1 MSLDLSSI
9 QFIGSAFPEPFVI
22 FDLEKILN
30 ENKLLPKPTSQEK
43 KQLHQI
49 WIIYRRKLREVGL
62 SSGPLRVKNCVIDP
76 LVEIL
81 GYSNIEK
88 VEKVLTRQGK
98 VREDGGYLLKTFDN
112 KSQLRVWT
120 APVGTDLE
128 SPIKRGYAYRFSFIK
143 IAQRVL
149 LACQERVGLI
159 TDGQELRILIS
170 DPSGTD
176 SEVVINIDTD
186 WKRSY
191 YVPDSFRFLISIV
204 SPNGIAFLPE
214 LLDKA
219 HLKQSAV
226 TKELRVQA
234 RQAIEGFIQ
243 KILDD
248 PENISTLDEYKD
260 KDNLA
265 KILWHEGLIIIY
277 RLLFILK
284 GEASS
289 DPLKSFSFTGSTIWK
304 NTFSPTVSLAYY
316 VRKCLDEN
324 VNTGNF
330 LEKGLKTIFYI
341 FNEGVKSTELN
352 IAPLNGALFGKDS
365 ASLLSQLHWPEKAC
379 AYLLDK
385 LLWTIPQRGKN
396 RAPRQRIHY
405 GSLKISDLGNIYE
418 LLLELEPGFAQERM
432 CRLKRGKLEV
442 VVPYNQGE
450 NYKKNIVPE
459 DAEDKLKDD
468 MQAEEDYQSTKI
480 KWIEEI
486 KKGEFYLRTGL
497 GKKSSGSYYTPE
509 SFVRFLVLETLGPK
523 TEEVSPKENPYPKRI
538 LGIKVLDPA
547 MGSGHFLV
555 EACSFM
561 AEKLY
566 EACRLCDE
574 KAMELERKWE
584 KEKDFKIKESIN
596 KEINFWR
603 DRILE
608 LPDPDDE
615 MIRYLPSSAPES
627 WRSGLSQ
634 NKALALCK
642 RLVAVHCLYGVDKN
656 LLAVELAK
664 LSLWLE
670 TQSEGLP
677 LTFLDHRLILG
688 DSITGPFFEHLL
700 KYPGSQE
707 SLEGIFLV
715 GIQEKLKKTFKD
727 ALTEIN
733 ELEKSIG
740 IDLSDIENK
749 KISKEK
755 LENTLIPFKVLAAA
769 WAGGV
774 MLGQNG
780 CDDFEYGKLAKKIT
794 EEGKLPDDINS
805 RKLLIMIS
813 KGLGIEEEELIF
825 QEILE
830 RIKQGEIIPALPYDL
845 TFPEVFFELTE
856 SSLKRKGFDVVIGNP
871 PWDRIEIS
879 EEDIFSQINVNALN
893 ASNQRERKPIITLL
907 LKDLCIYKKWL
918 KYCNNYSQITNSL
931 QYLYNFQVVEVNG
944 KKTVGRPDYYR
955 LFAERST
962 QLMKDKGFLGQVLPS
977 AFHSNEGATG
987 IRKLYLEQMT
997 FKCCFS
1003 FENKKKFFD
1012 IDSRFK
1018 FALLVVCKEK
1028 NNNLNS
1034 FPCAFYLHDDRI
1046 LFAFN
1051 KSEKLL
1057 MYSYK
1062 FISRTGGDHLS
1073 FIELNTRKEKEIFD
1087 NIIKYN
1093 NITWNQFKINYKL
1106 RFTGGVELHRNPQ
1119 LDIPLKQSSHMN
1131 TLWKDLNMKKWNIIP
1146 MHSGKAMYQYSDYW
1160 NTPITVAPTKETII
1174 LEHRWR
1180 ESIMYYRIAYRR
1192 IAAST
1197 NERTMIVAIITPGV
1211 ICEQTLVVEITPK
1224 NRPNTYICLACGLM
1238 NSFVFD
1244 WLVRKNIT
1252 TGVSDYLLSH
1262 IRIPKITKKLEIFI
1276 SHGVIRLSCNHSG
1289 FLALWHEQL
1298 GNNWREPN
1306 KKTFTWPVLETEE
1319 ERWNV
1324 RSAIDAVVADAYGL
1338 NREQYENILKSFD
1351 RASGQNPYTGICLE
1365 KYDELK
1371 KIGLEKYTRKYDPYW
1386 DIPLNEELP
1395 KPVIEIPLP
1404 KEEKTQ
1410 QSMF

>member
-9 QFIGSAFPEPFVI
+9 QFIGSAFPEPFVN

-30 ENKLLPKPTSQEK
+30 ENKLLPKITGPDK
-43 KQLHQI
+43 KQLHQM
-49 WIIYRRKLREVGL
+49 WTIYRRKLREVGL

-81 GYSNIEK
+81 GYNNIEK
-88 VEKVLTRQGK
+88 VEKVLTRQGS
-98 VREDGGYLLKTFDN
+98 EDGGYLLKTFDN
-112 KSQLRVWT
+112 KSRLRVWT

-149 LACQERVGLI
+149 LACQERVGFI

-176 SEVVINIDTD
+176 SEVVIKIDTD

-191 YVPDSFRFLISIV
+191 DIPDSFRFLISIA
-204 SPNGIAFLPE
+204 SPNGVAFLLE

-219 HLKQSAV
+219 RLKQSAV

-243 KILDD
+243 KILYD
-248 PENISTLDEYKD
+248 PENISTLDKYKD
-260 KDNLA
+260 EDNLA

-289 DPLKSFSFTGSTIWK
+289 DPLKSFSFTSSTIWR
-304 NTFSPTVSLAYY
+304 NTFSPTVSLTYY

-330 LEKGLKTIFYI
+330 LEKGLKAIFYI

-365 ASLLSQLHWPEKAC
+365 APFLSQLHWPEKAC

-385 LLWTIPQRGKN
+385 LLWTILQRGRSK
-396 RAPRQRIHY
+396 APRQRIHY

-418 LLLELEPGFAQERM
+418 LLLELEPGIAQERM
-432 CRLKRGKLEV
+432 CRLRRAKLEV

-450 NYKKNIVPE
+450 KYKNGILYKSTEDPGVEIKYKEKNNQ
-459 DAEDKLKDD
+459 K
-468 MQAEEDYQSTKI
+468 TNI

-486 KKGEFYLRTGL
+486 REGEFYLRTGL
-497 GKKSSGSYYTPE
+497 GKKSSGSYYTRE
-509 SFVRFLVLETLGPK
+509 SFVRFLVQETLGPK
-523 TEEVSPKENPYPKRI
+523 IEEVSPKENPYPNRI

-555 EACSFM
+555 SACSFI

-584 KEKDFKIKESIN
+584 KEKDFKIKENIN

-642 RLVAVHCLYGVDKN
+642 RLIAVHCLYGVDKN

-715 GIQEKLKKTFKD
+715 GIQEKLKEVFKN
-727 ALTEIN
+727 ALIEIS

-740 IDLSDIENK
+740 IDISDIENK
-749 KISKEK
+749 KTSKEK
-755 LENTLIPFKVLAAA
+755 LEDTLLPFKVLAAA

-774 MLGQNG
+774 MLGQQG
-780 CDDFEYGKLAKKIT
+780 CDDLEYSKLAKTIAEK
-794 EEGKLPDDINS
+794 GNLPENIGS
-805 RKLLIMIS
+805 RKLLMMIS
-813 KGLGIEEEELIF
+813 KGLDIEEEELSF

-830 RIKQGEIIPALPYDL
+830 RIEQGEIIPALSYDL

-856 SSLKRKGFDVVIGNP
+856 DGLKRRGFDIVLGNP
-871 PWDRIEIS
+871 PWDKMLPAVNEFLAGY
-879 EEDIFSQINVNALN
+879 DLKIFEGKT
-893 ASNQRERKPIITLL
+893 RYERKKLIDRILSSSNILAKYKSYISNFREKELIIGSLYHSQQIEVDGEMTIG
-907 LKDLCIYKKWL
+907 KQDL
-918 KYCNNYSQITNSL
+918 
-931 QYLYNFQVVEVNG
+931 F
-944 KKTVGRPDYYR
+944 R
-955 LFAERST
+955 LFIERAIMVSNSFSMVG
-962 QLMKDKGFLGQVLPS
+962 LVAPS
-977 AFHSNEGATG
+977 AFHNSESATG
-987 IRKLYLEQMT
+987 IRKLLIANKWLT
-997 FKCCFS
+997 KCIGFV
-1003 FENKKKFFD
+1003 NKKKFFE
-1012 IDSRFK
+1012 ISSGFK
-1018 FALLVVCKEK
+1018 FDLIVLSRKNELSYINAIFNLEEDIYLFSDVIEPKFLRYKFDFISNTGGAYFSLLELGSVIDLKIIQLCFSSGVSFKTIASLYNIEIGRELNMSDDSWRFVRTERLFPFKFDPRIWDNDYYPTLKKKYIPLHEKGTFDKYNDLIQDYPRYCVKLTNMLDKLNLLKNAKYYRFICRAAIHASEQHKSVFCIIPPGVTSGHSANTEKSPWERPNYLALIITAISNSFSFDYMAHAFVGLNFSQFIFNRIPFPKHIF
-1028 NNNLNS
+1028 LNS
-1034 FPCAFYLHDDRI
+1034 FIAHSVLRLVSNHVGF
-1046 LFAFN
+1046 
-1051 KSEKLL
+1051 
-1057 MYSYK
+1057 
-1062 FISRTGGDHLS
+1062 
-1073 FIELNTRKEKEIFD
+1073 
-1087 NIIKYN
+1087 KY
-1093 NITWNQFKINYKL
+1093 
-1106 RFTGGVELHRNPQ
+1106 
-1119 LDIPLKQSSHMN
+1119 
-1131 TLWKDLNMKKWNIIP
+1131 LWK
-1146 MHSGKAMYQYSDYW
+1146 
-1160 NTPITVAPTKETII
+1160 
-1174 LEHRWR
+1174 
-1180 ESIMYYRIAYRR
+1180 
-1192 IAAST
+1192 
-1197 NERTMIVAIITPGV
+1197 
-1211 ICEQTLVVEITPK
+1211 
-1224 NRPNTYICLACGLM
+1224 
-1238 NSFVFD
+1238 
-1244 WLVRKNIT
+1244 
-1252 TGVSDYLLSH
+1252 
-1262 IRIPKITKKLEIFI
+1262 
-1276 SHGVIRLSCNHSG
+1276 
-1289 FLALWHEQL
+1289 EQL
-1298 GNNWREPN
+1298 GNIYRESN
-1306 KKTFTWPVLETEE
+1306 KKPFTWPVLETEE

-1324 RSAIDAVVADAYGL
+1324 RSAVDAVVADAYRL
-1338 NREQYENILKSFD
+1338 NREQYEHILKSFD
-1351 RASGQNPYTGICLE
+1351 RASGPNPYMGVCLE

-1371 KIGLEKYTRKYDPYW
+1371 KIGIEKFTKKYDPYW

-1395 KPVIEIPLP
+1395 KPVIEITLP

>member
-9 QFIGSAFPEPFVI
+9 QFIGSAFPEPFVN

-30 ENKLLPKPTSQEK
+30 ENKLLPKTAGQEK
-43 KQLHQI
+43 KQLHQM
-49 WIIYRRKLREVGL
+49 WSIYRRKLREVGL
-62 SSGPLRVKNCVIDP
+62 SSGPLRVKNCAIDP

-81 GYSNIEK
+81 GYNNTEK
-88 VEKVLTRQGK
+88 AEKVLTRQG
-98 VREDGGYLLKTFDN
+98 REDGGYLLKTFDD
-112 KSQLRVWT
+112 KSRLRVWT

-128 SPIKRGYAYRFSFIK
+128 SPIKRGHAYRFSFIK

-149 LACQERVGLI
+149 LACQERVGII

-176 SEVVINIDTD
+176 SEVVIKLDTD

-191 YVPDSFRFLISIV
+191 HVTDSFRFLISIV
-204 SPNGIAFLPE
+204 SPNGVAFLPE

-219 HLKQSAV
+219 RLKQSAV

-248 PENISTLDEYKD
+248 PENISTLDKYKD
-260 KDNLA
+260 KDDLA

-304 NTFSPTVSLAYY
+304 NTFSPTVSLVHY

-365 ASLLSQLHWPEKAC
+365 APFLSQLHWPEKAC

-385 LLWTIPQRGKN
+385 LLWTIPQRGRN
-396 RAPRQRIHY
+396 RTSRQRIHY

-418 LLLELEPGFAQERM
+418 LLLELEPGIAQERM
-432 CRLKRGKLEV
+432 CRLRRAKLEV

-450 NYKKNIVPE
+450 KYLNDTLQKSTENPEVGIKYKEKNN
-459 DAEDKLKDD
+459 KK
-468 MQAEEDYQSTKI
+468 TNI

-486 KKGEFYLRTGL
+486 RKGEYYLKTGL
-497 GKKSSGSYYTPE
+497 GKKSSGSYYTRE
-509 SFVRFLVLETLGPK
+509 SFVRFLVQETLGPK
-523 TEEVSPKENPYPKRI
+523 TEEISPKENPYPNRI

-574 KAMELERKWE
+574 KAMKLEGKWE
-584 KEKDFKIKESIN
+584 KEKDFKIKEKIN

-642 RLVAVHCLYGVDKN
+642 RLIAVHCLYGVDSN

-677 LTFLDHRLILG
+677 LTFLDHRLVRG

-700 KYPGSQE
+700 KNPGSQE
-707 SLEGIFLV
+707 SLEGFFLV
-715 GIQEKLKKTFKD
+715 GIKEKLIEAFKN
-727 ALTEIN
+727 ALLEIC

-740 IDLSDIENK
+740 IDISDIENK

-755 LENTLIPFKVLAAA
+755 LENALLPFKVLAAA
-769 WAGGV
+769 WTGGV
-774 MLGQNG
+774 MLGKNG
-780 CDDFEYGKLAKKIT
+780 CDDFEYGRLAQIIAEK
-794 EEGKLPDDINS
+794 GKLPNNIDS
-805 RKLLIMIS
+805 RKLLMMIS
-813 KGLGIEEEELIF
+813 KGLGIEEEGLNF

-830 RIKQGEIIPALPYDL
+830 RIKQNKIIPALSYDL
-845 TFPEVFFELTE
+845 AFPEVFFEITE
-856 SSLKRKGFDVVIGNP
+856 NSLKRKGFDVVLGNP
-871 PWDRIEIS
+871 PWDKMLPAVNEFLA
-879 EEDIFSQINVNALN
+879 EYDLKIFEGKT
-893 ASNQRERKPIITLL
+893 RYERKKLINKILSSSDVLVKYKSYISNFREKELIIGILYHSQQIEVDGKMTIG
-907 LKDLCIYKKWL
+907 KQDL
-918 KYCNNYSQITNSL
+918 
-931 QYLYNFQVVEVNG
+931 F
-944 KKTVGRPDYYR
+944 R
-955 LFAERST
+955 LFVERTIMVSNSFSMVG
-962 QLMKDKGFLGQVLPS
+962 LVVPS
-977 AFHSNEGATG
+977 AFHNSESATG
-987 IRKLYLEQMT
+987 IRKLLIT
-997 FKCCFS
+997 NKWLTKCIGFI
-1003 FENKKKFFD
+1003 NKKKFFE
-1012 IDSRFK
+1012 ISSGFK
-1018 FALLVVCKEK
+1018 FDLIVVSRKNKLPYITAVFNLEKDKYLFSDVKELKFLRYKFDFIFNTGGEYLSLLELDSVTDLEIIQLCFLSGLSFKTIASKHNIKIGRELNMSDDSWRFVRTESLFPVKFDPRIWDNDYYPTLKNKYIPLHEKGTFDKYNDLVQDYPRHCVDLTKMLDKLNILKSAKYYRFICRAVIHESEQYKSVFCIIPPGVTSGHSANTEKSPWERPNYLALIITAIT
-1028 NNNLNS
+1028 NS
-1034 FPCAFYLHDDRI
+1034 FGFDYMAHAFIGLNFSQFIFNRI
-1046 LFAFN
+1046 PFPIHISLN
-1051 KSEKLL
+1051 N
-1057 MYSYK
+1057 
-1062 FISRTGGDHLS
+1062 FIAHSV
-1073 FIELNTRKEKEIFD
+1073 
-1087 NIIKYN
+1087 
-1093 NITWNQFKINYKL
+1093 L
-1106 RFTGGVELHRNPQ
+1106 RLVSNHVRFEY
-1119 LDIPLKQSSHMN
+1119 
-1131 TLWKDLNMKKWNIIP
+1131 LWK
-1146 MHSGKAMYQYSDYW
+1146 
-1160 NTPITVAPTKETII
+1160 
-1174 LEHRWR
+1174 
-1180 ESIMYYRIAYRR
+1180 
-1192 IAAST
+1192 
-1197 NERTMIVAIITPGV
+1197 
-1211 ICEQTLVVEITPK
+1211 
-1224 NRPNTYICLACGLM
+1224 
-1238 NSFVFD
+1238 
-1244 WLVRKNIT
+1244 
-1252 TGVSDYLLSH
+1252 
-1262 IRIPKITKKLEIFI
+1262 
-1276 SHGVIRLSCNHSG
+1276 
-1289 FLALWHEQL
+1289 EQL
-1298 GNNWREPN
+1298 GNIWREPN
-1306 KKTFTWPVLETEE
+1306 KKPFTWPVLETEE
-1319 ERWNV
+1319 ERWKV

-1338 NREQYENILKSFD
+1338 NREQYEHILKSFD
-1351 RASGQNPYTGICLE
+1351 RTRGPNPYTGLCLE

-1371 KIGLEKYTRKYDPYW
+1371 KFGIEKFTKKYDPYW

-1395 KPVIEIPLP
+1395 KPVIETPLP
-1404 KEEKTQ
+1404 REEKTQ

>member
-1 MSLDLSSI
+1 MSLDLSLV
-9 QFIGSAFPEPFVI
+9 QFIGSAFPEPFVN

-30 ENKLLPKPTSQEK
+30 ENKLLPKTAGQEK
-43 KQLHQI
+43 KQLHQM
-49 WIIYRRKLREVGL
+49 WSIYRRKLREVGL
-62 SSGPLRVKNCVIDP
+62 SSGPLRVKNCVIDS
-76 LVEIL
+76 LAEIL
-81 GYSNIEK
+81 GYSDIEK
-88 VEKVLTRQGK
+88 AEKVLTRQG
-98 VREDGGYLLKTFDN
+98 REDGGYLLKTFDN
-112 KSQLRVWT
+112 KSRLRVWT

-128 SPIKRGYAYRFSFIK
+128 SPIKRGHAYRFSFIK

-149 LACQERVGLI
+149 LTCQERVGLI

-170 DPSGTD
+170 EPSGTD
-176 SEVVINIDTD
+176 SEVVIKIDTD

-191 YVPDSFRFLISIV
+191 HVPDSFRFLISIV
-204 SPNGIAFLPE
+204 SPNGITFLPE

-219 HLKQSAV
+219 RLKQSAV
-226 TKELRVQA
+226 TQELRVQA

-243 KILDD
+243 KILND
-248 PENISTLDEYKD
+248 PENISTLDKYKD

-289 DPLKSFSFTGSTIWK
+289 DPLKSFSFTGSTIWR

-365 ASLLSQLHWPEKAC
+365 APFLSQLHWPEKAC

-385 LLWTIPQRGKN
+385 LLWTIPQRGRN
-396 RAPRQRIHY
+396 RTSRQRIHY

-418 LLLELEPGFAQERM
+418 LLLELEPGIAQERM
-432 CRLKRGKLEV
+432 CRLRRAKLEV

-450 NYKKNIVPE
+450 KYKKIIVLE
-459 DAEDKLKDD
+459 DAEEKLKDG
-468 MQAEEDYQSTKI
+468 MQAKEDYRATKI

-486 KKGEFYLRTGL
+486 KEGKFYLRTGL
-497 GKKSSGSYYTPE
+497 GKKSSGSYYTRE
-509 SFVRFLVLETLGPK
+509 SFVRFLIQETLGPK
-523 TEEVSPKENPYPKRI
+523 IEEISPKETPYPNRI

-555 EACSFM
+555 KSCSFM

-574 KAMELERKWE
+574 KAMELERKKE
-584 KEKDFKIKESIN
+584 KEKDSKIKENIN

-603 DRILE
+603 DRVLE

-642 RLVAVHCLYGVDKN
+642 RLIAVHCLYGVDSN

-677 LTFLDHRLILG
+677 LTFLDHRLVRG

-700 KYPGSQE
+700 KYPGSQK

-715 GIQEKLKKTFKD
+715 GIKEKLKKTFKD
-727 ALTEIN
+727 ALIEIN
-733 ELEKSIG
+733 ELERSIG
-740 IDLSDIENK
+740 IDISDIENK

-755 LENTLIPFKVLAAA
+755 LENALLPFKVLAAA
-769 WAGGV
+769 WTGGV

-780 CDDFEYGKLAKKIT
+780 CDDFEYGRLTKTIA

-805 RKLLIMIS
+805 RKLLTMIS
-813 KGLGIEEEELIF
+813 KGLGIEEEELNF

-830 RIKQGEIIPALPYDL
+830 RIKQNNIIPALSYDL
-845 TFPEVFFELTE
+845 TFPEVFFELTDDG
-856 SSLKRKGFDVVIGNP
+856 LKRKGFDVVLGNP
-871 PWDRIEIS
+871 PWDVVKPKAKEFFARYNFDVLGAPTKRERVHIEQQLKNDPIIAQ
-879 EEDIFSQINVNALN
+879 EHRKYENNFIQQHLIHNYIFS
-893 ASNQRERKPIITLL
+893 K
-907 LKDLCIYKKWL
+907 
-918 KYCNNYSQITNSL
+918 
-931 QYLYNFQVVEVNG
+931 QVVQIMG
-944 KKTVGRPDYYR
+944 KTTGGDPDLAKLFLERFYQFVGDRG
-955 LFAERST
+955 LV
-962 QLMKDKGFLGQVLPS
+962 GVVVPS
-977 AFHSNEGATG
+977 AFHANEGATG
-987 IRKLYLEQMT
+987 LRQLYLKKMALK
-997 FKCCFS
+997 KCYS
-1003 FENKKKFFD
+1003 FENKRKLFD

-1018 FALLVVCKEK
+1018 FALIVSEK
-1028 NNNLNS
+1028 NKNGTNQFL
-1034 FPCAFYLHDDRI
+1034 CKFYLHDDDW
-1046 LFAFN
+1046 LFQEQAPLKYNLDFV
-1051 KSEKLL
+1051 KK
-1057 MYSYK
+1057 
-1062 FISRTGGDHLS
+1062 TGGEYLS
-1073 FIELNTRKEKEIFD
+1073 FIELKTWQDLEIANKCFGNISKCSFSRFLKKYDINFLREFD
-1087 NIIKYN
+1087 MTNDS
-1093 NITWNQFKINYKL
+1093 W
-1106 RFTGGVELHRNPQ
+1106 RFVERRSIS
-1119 LDIPLKQSSHMN
+1119 DIPGDARLPHIARKIQNQQFLILYEGKTFHQFNDIWGNEPNYLVPLKK
-1131 TLWKDLNMKKWNIIP
+1131 LIP
-1146 MHSGKAMYQYSDYW
+1146 DKIQ
-1160 NTPITVAPTKETII
+1160 TII
-1174 LEHRWR
+1174 NAQ
-1180 ESIMYYRIAYRR
+1180 YYRASYR
-1192 IAAST
+1192 AVASST
-1197 NERTMIVAIITPGV
+1197 NERTIIFSLLPSGMVFGNSAPVETNIKRPSYV
-1211 ICEQTLVVEITPK
+1211 ILYLIGF
-1224 NRPNTYICLACGLM
+1224 A
-1238 NSFVFD
+1238 NSFPFD
-1244 WLVRKNIT
+1244 WIARQMVGANVNQFILYRIPIVVRKK
-1252 TGVSDYLLSH
+1252 DM
-1262 IRIPKITKKLEIFI
+1262 IFI
-1276 SHGVIRLSCNHSG
+1276 SHLCLRLISNHIG
-1289 FLALWHEQL
+1289 YENIWHEQL
-1298 GNNWREPN
+1298 GNTWRESN
-1306 KKTFTWPVLETEE
+1306 KKPFNWPVLETEE

-1324 RSAIDAVVADAYGL
+1324 RSAIDVVVADTYGL
-1338 NREQYENILKSFD
+1338 NREQYEHILKSFD
-1351 RASGQNPYTGICLE
+1351 RASGPNPYTGVCLE

-1371 KIGLEKYTRKYDPYW
+1371 KIGIEKFTKKYDPYW

-1395 KPVIEIPLP
+1395 KPVIEIPIP

>member
-1 MSLDLSSI
+1 
-9 QFIGSAFPEPFVI
+9 
-22 FDLEKILN
+22 
-30 ENKLLPKPTSQEK
+30 
-43 KQLHQI
+43 
-49 WIIYRRKLREVGL
+49 
-62 SSGPLRVKNCVIDP
+62 
-76 LVEIL
+76 
-81 GYSNIEK
+81 
-88 VEKVLTRQGK
+88 
-98 VREDGGYLLKTFDN
+98 
-112 KSQLRVWT
+112 
-120 APVGTDLE
+120 
-128 SPIKRGYAYRFSFIK
+128 
-143 IAQRVL
+143 

-170 DPSGTD
+170 DPSGMD
-176 SEVVINIDTD
+176 SELVINIDTD

-191 YVPDSFRFLISIV
+191 YVPDSFRFLISII

-219 HLKQSAV
+219 HLKQSTV
-226 TKELRVQA
+226 TKELRIQA

-243 KILDD
+243 KVLDD
-248 PENISTLDEYKD
+248 PENISTLDKYKD

-289 DPLKSFSFTGSTIWK
+289 DPLKSFSFTGSTIWR

-352 IAPLNGALFGKDS
+352 ITPLNGALFGKDS

-418 LLLELEPGFAQERM
+418 LLLELEPGFTQERM
-432 CRLKRGKLEV
+432 CRLKRRKLEV

-459 DAEDKLKDD
+459 DAEDKLEDD
-468 MQAEEDYQSTKI
+468 MQTEEDYQSSKI
-480 KWIEEI
+480 KWIKEI

-523 TEEVSPKENPYPKRI
+523 TEEVSPKENPYPNRI

-584 KEKDFKIKESIN
+584 KEKDSKIKESIN

-615 MIRYLPSSAPES
+615 IMSYLPSSAPEA

-656 LLAVELAK
+656 PLAVELAK

-715 GIQEKLKKTFKD
+715 GIQEKLEEAFKYG
-727 ALTEIN
+727 LMEIC

-740 IDLSDIENK
+740 INLSDIENK

-755 LENTLIPFKVLAAA
+755 LENTLLPFKVLAAA

-794 EEGKLPDDINS
+794 EDGKLPDDIDS
-805 RKLLIMIS
+805 RKLLVMIS
-813 KGLGIEEEELIF
+813 KGLGIEEEELNF

-830 RIKQGEIIPALPYDL
+830 RIKQGKIIPALPYDL
-845 TFPEVFFELTE
+845 TFPEVFFELTSDGLRE
-856 SSLKRKGFDVVIGNP
+856 RGFDVVLGNP
-871 PWDRIEIS
+871 PWDAVKPKAKEFFARYNF
-879 EEDIFSQINVNALN
+879 DVLG
-893 ASNQRERKPIITLL
+893 ASTKRERVHIEQQLKNDPIIAQEHRKYENSFIQQHRIHNYLF
-907 LKDLCIYKKWL
+907 LK
-918 KYCNNYSQITNSL
+918 
-931 QYLYNFQVVEVNG
+931 QVVQVMG
-944 KKTVGRPDYYR
+944 KTTGGDPDLAKLFLERFYQLVGDRC
-955 LFAERST
+955 LV
-962 QLMKDKGFLGQVLPS
+962 GVVVPS
-977 AFHSNEGATG
+977 AFHANEGATG
-987 IRKLYLEQMT
+987 LRQLYLEKMALK
-997 FKCCFS
+997 KCYS
-1003 FENKKKFFD
+1003 FENKRKLFD

-1018 FALLVVCKEK
+1018 FALIIAEKDKNGTNNFLCK
-1028 NNNLNS
+1028 
-1034 FPCAFYLHDDRI
+1034 FYLHDDDW
-1046 LFAFN
+1046 LFQERDPLKYNLDFV
-1051 KSEKLL
+1051 KK
-1057 MYSYK
+1057 
-1062 FISRTGGDHLS
+1062 TGNEYLT
-1073 FIELNTRKEKEIFD
+1073 FIELKQLQDLEIANKCFD
-1087 NIIKYN
+1087 NVLARPFSCFLKKYNIKY
-1093 NITWNQFKINYKL
+1093 L
-1106 RFTGGVELHRNPQ
+1106 GELHMTNDSWRFVERRSISGISGDARLPHNARKIQNQQFLILCEGKTFHQFNDMWGDEPNY
-1119 LDIPLKQSSHMN
+1119 LVPLKN
-1131 TLWKDLNMKKWNIIP
+1131 LLPDKK
-1146 MHSGKAMYQYSDYW
+1146 Q
-1160 NTPITVAPTKETII
+1160 TII
-1174 LEHRWR
+1174 DIRN
-1180 ESIMYYRIAYRR
+1180 YRTSYR
-1192 IAAST
+1192 AVASST
-1197 NERTMIVAIITPGV
+1197 NERTIIFTLLPPGMV
-1211 ICEQTLVVEITPK
+1211 FGNSAPVETNIK
-1224 NRPNTYICLACGLM
+1224 RPDYIILYLIGFV
-1238 NSFVFD
+1238 NSFSFD
-1244 WLVRKNIT
+1244 WIARQMVGANINQFIL
-1252 TGVSDYLLSH
+1252 Y
-1262 IRIPKITKKLEIFI
+1262 RIPIVERKEEVIFI
-1276 SHGVIRLSCNHSG
+1276 SHLCLRLISNHIG
-1289 FLALWHEQL
+1289 YEKLWQEQL
-1298 GNNWREPN
+1298 SNIWREPN
-1306 KKTFTWPVLETEE
+1306 KKPFTWPVLETEE

-1324 RSAIDAVVADAYGL
+1324 RSAIDVVVADAYGL
-1338 NREQYENILKSFD
+1338 DREQYEHILKAFD
-1351 RASGQNPYTGICLE
+1351 RASGPNPYTVICLE

-1371 KIGLEKYTRKYDPYW
+1371 KIGLEKFTKKYDPYW

-1395 KPVIEIPLP
+1395 KPAIEIPLP
-1404 KEEKTQ
+1404 KEEETQ
-1410 QSMF
+1410 QNMF